1 LNFKAKRGL
10 NQQGLC
16 FVSTDVWDNSTSECE
31 LSCGFNSV
39 YSDVRGSNKVPEGL
53 IILDARVYDIL
64 ECGEDEEIHLIK
76 LVEKIPNCSE
86 LHLDIISKRDLQ
98 NQAVA
103 NAISDRI
110 DDFKEHFDGLILQT
124 GQEVNLSDLG
134 VSFAI
139 RSMNPIDSTKKAARI
154 VWKDLLKIN
163 LSAIETQPSNLY
175 IIVEVAAATQIAD
188 VSIDSD
194 VMTRHQAILHTLTA
208 LENQS
213 VSYSGDLLFS
223 GCIYSDEVLP
233 FMTFN
238 PQTGEESEIT
248 PLDSP
253 SLIAAFRKWFDTS
266 LEEFSAL
273 PSNPGSAIKL
283 GLERAHSM
291 SNSNGLPTT
300 IVFFSSGVYSSGQNP
315 VMITRKNKS
324 EKSVKI
330 LSISV
335 GSKSATDI
343 MEAIAKE
350 TNGKSLH
357 LTDSEKAVAIAK
369 DISAM
374 SRNTE

>member
-213 VSYSGDLLFS
+213 VS
-223 GCIYSDEVLP
+223 
-233 FMTFN
+233 
-238 PQTGEESEIT
+238 
-248 PLDSP
+248 
-253 SLIAAFRKWFDTS
+253 
-266 LEEFSAL
+266 
-273 PSNPGSAIKL
+273 
-283 GLERAHSM
+283 
-291 SNSNGLPTT
+291 
-300 IVFFSSGVYSSGQNP
+300 
-315 VMITRKNKS
+315 
-324 EKSVKI
+324 
-330 LSISV
+330 
-335 GSKSATDI
+335 
-343 MEAIAKE
+343 
-350 TNGKSLH
+350 
-357 LTDSEKAVAIAK
+357 
-369 DISAM
+369 
-374 SRNTE
+374 